1 MMTGCVGGDDPPS
14 YRHDGCPWRNL
25 KSKYPVMS
33 IALRLIFVKRAE
45 RNLFLELAD
54 TFIGIYTEDAI

>member
-1 MMTGCVGGDDPPS
+1 MMTGRVGGDDPPS

-33 IALRLIFVKRAE
+33 IALRLILVKRAE
-45 RNLFLELAD
+45 SKVNLIRLGTPALSSK
-54 TFIGIYTEDAI
+54 